1 MKWCIILIL
10 GYGCLGVK
18 AQSTVSVVTNLN
30 LPTVALLDIE
40 PSNASI
46 TLALQAP
53 VQAGSPVTI
62 PSTNTSKW
70 LNFTSAIT
78 TGGSRRITAQITAG
92 AVPAGVRL
100 KLNLGSYTGVGAGT
114 LGTPLSNIYLS
125 TTSQNIVTGIG
136 AAYTGTGSTN
146 GYNLTYSLEIDN
158 YGQLRHNL
166 SNTVTITYT
175 ITDN

>member
-1 MKWCIILIL
+1 MKWCIVLIL
-10 GYGCLGVK
+10 GYACLGTQ

-62 PSTNTSKW
+62 PSNNTSKW

-92 AVPAGVRL
+92 AVPTGVRL